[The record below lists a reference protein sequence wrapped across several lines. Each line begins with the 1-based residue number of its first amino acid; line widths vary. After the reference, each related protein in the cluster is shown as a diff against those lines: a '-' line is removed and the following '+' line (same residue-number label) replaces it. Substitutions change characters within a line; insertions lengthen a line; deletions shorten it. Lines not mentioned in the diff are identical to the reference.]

1 MVCIANIEDFYGNGK
16 KFKIIYIFFKNNYQ
30 KTCFFRKKIVSLQ
43 CKRKIL
49 KNYKLNDIYRYMKK
63 NLLLT
68 QNIIEQAERIS
79 EVILN
84 GVASLSSANPVYR
97 LSRSQLLDIFNIGST
112 ILIVNCCTMG
122 QVADEYTFEGFGSE
136 HYKAEGDGCIQLGLQ
151 LLCAIWESNEVM
163 LGWYRMDM
171 TGDEFKI
178 EWEFGDGM
186 WAMCDDFFRN

>member
-1 MVCIANIEDFYGNGK
+1 
-16 KFKIIYIFFKNNYQ
+16 
-30 KTCFFRKKIVSLQ
+30 
-43 CKRKIL
+43 
-49 KNYKLNDIYRYMKK
+49 MKK

-112 ILIVNCCTMG
+112 LLIVNCCTMG

-151 LLCAIWESNEVM
+151 LLCAIWESKELM

-186 WAMCDDFFRN
+186 WAMCDDFFYNC